1 MQDRITLDRVDE
13 IFRAIFRQL
22 QAMGGRGRPKEIF
35 AAIEPQLHTTDY
47 ERQLNKSGSVRWET
61 LARWYSVDCVKAGYL
76 QKSGGYWTL
85 TDKGEKAL
93 RLPKGE
99 LIRSANKEYRAW
111 KSAQTSEIEE
121 ASAIEV
127 EKPGELVARAVYDQ
141 AVETAR
147 AEIEDHIDRLGAY
160 QFQQLVAEL
169 LQAMGYHVPSVAS
182 PGPDG
187 GVDIVAYRDPL
198 GTVPPRIKVQV
209 KHREQKVSA
218 KDIREMEG
226 LLRKEGDIG
235 LFVSSGGFT
244 SDAVREIRSS
254 TRHIETMDLDRLV
267 NLWQEHYESLS
278 ETGKSLL
285 PLTKVYFLAPKE
297 E

>member
-13 IFRAIFRQL
+13 FFRTIFLQL
-22 QAMGGRGRPKEIF
+22 KAMGGRARPKEIF
-35 AAIEPQLHTTDY
+35 AAIEPQLKPTEY
-47 ERQLNKSGSVRWET
+47 ERQRHKSGPVRWET
-61 LARWYSVDCVKAGYL
+61 LVRWYSVDCVKAGYL

-93 RLPKGE
+93 ALPKGE
-99 LIRSANKEYRAW
+99 MIRSANKEYRAW
-111 KSAQTSEIEE
+111 KSTRPPEPEE
-121 ASAIEV
+121 ASAVEA

-141 AVETAR
+141 AVETAQ
-147 AEIEDHIDRLGAY
+147 AEIEDHIDGLSPY

-169 LQAMGYHVPSVAS
+169 LQAMGYHVPLVAA

-244 SDAVREIRSS
+244 SEAAREIRSS
-254 TRHIETMDLDRLV
+254 TRHIETMDLARLI
-267 NLWQEHYESLS
+267 NLWQEHYDRISES
-278 ETGKSLL
+278 GKGLL